1 MIEVLQRSTI
11 ITKAYELNY
20 ANNPDLVKI
29 AEKNNIELPEKS
41 DDDVQRNVDDLAKYP
56 VVYLNNVMIEST
68 NITKLY
74 LFNDEF
80 LPRLRLEFSDP
91 TNKLLDE
98 NFPID
103 NSIISVFKDSTNTS
117 FMGIKMDFKVTDFTI
132 IKGAKSNEHITYVID
147 GALNVDDF
155 YLMDWESYKGTT
167 FEVIKKVST
176 DMGLGFATNIVNTN
190 DDQVWINP
198 RNYKIEF
205 IRNMVDA
212 SYISDET
219 FLFGYVD
226 FYYNFNYVDIEKQL
240 TEDISEQKTLV
251 ENKQM
256 LKEGEEYEIP
266 LILTNHPDRDNTN
279 LKIDKYTIENSSTNV
294 NLTYGYRHYAIYY
307 DKLDDNVKNYAL
319 DSISDAG
326 ANKIVMK
333 GNDTESDELYNNQTN
348 NTWMGKLDTDNVHA
362 NFLHSQLQ
370 NKMNL
375 KFLQKLKMKVRMQ
388 KINYGL
394 YRFQKVNVELYNLG
408 KTTTKTEATAKD
420 PSRKNAREKNSIDKN
435 PDRFEETIIHK
446 LSGEWLITAINF
458 IFDKKEGNIQE
469 ITLVKREL
477 TEKYDFPNRN

>member
-20 ANNPDLVKI
+20 SNNPNLVKKSK
-29 AEKNNIELPEKS
+29 EGLPEKN
-41 DDDVQRNVDDLAKYP
+41 DDDIGRNVDDLSKYP

-68 NITKLY
+68 NISKLY

-80 LPRLRLEFSDP
+80 LPKLRLEFSDP

-103 NSIISVFKDSTNTS
+103 NSIISIFKDSTNTT

-132 IKGAKSNEHITYVID
+132 IKGTKTTEHITFRID

-155 YLMDWESYKGTT
+155 YLMDWESHKGTT
-167 FEVIKKVST
+167 FDVIKKVSS
-176 DMGLGFATNIVNTN
+176 DMGLGFATNINNTN

-198 RNYKIEF
+198 GNYKIEYLRDL
-205 IRNMVDA
+205 IDA

-240 TEDISEQKTLV
+240 SEDISEQKNLV

-256 LKEGEEYEIP
+256 LKEGEENEVP

-307 DKLDDNVKNYAL
+307 DKIGDELKNYAL

-333 GNDTESDELYNNQTN
+333 GNDAENDELYNNQTN
-348 NTWMGKLDTDNVHA
+348 NTWMGKLDTDNAHE
-362 NFLHSQLQ
+362 NYLHSLLQ

-408 KTTTKTEATAKD
+408 KTATKSESTEKD
-420 PSRKNAREKNSIDKN
+420 VNKKDNREKSSTSNV
-435 PDRFEETIIHK
+435 DRFEETIINK

-477 TEKYDFPNRN
+477 TEKYDFPDRN